1 MFVSLSCVLAS
12 HFSLLELLSRGAGVF
27 VTWCLGGSSVKWH
40 RVVRLPHPIPNCHLA
55 FNHVHM
61 AIWLFNSWTR
71 EVDFNTYVQ
80 HSMWF
85 VRWVCLTVSSWL
97 QQHLLG
103 LCLSFPP
110 CHPPGWY
117 TRWVQ
122 SRQSFVHSQIFSFL
136 QPRRR
141 PCAFKT
147 PAGPL
152 CVQNHGESRQTTIC
166 WFTLSGFNNISFSF
180 LLRLL
185 GCHFHSFLC
194 STASFDQ
201 NSMSSFALNTNW
213 WRWGVLAAVWGPRA
227 G

>member
-1 MFVSLSCVLAS
+1 MSVSLSCVLAS
-12 HFSLLELLSRGAGVF
+12 HFSLLELLSRGAWVF
-27 VTWCLGGSSVKWH
+27 VTWCLGGPSVKWH

-71 EVDFNTYVQ
+71 EVDFSTYVQ

-97 QQHLLG
+97 QQHLPG
-103 LCLSFPP
+103 LCPSFPP

-122 SRQSFVHSQIFSFL
+122 SRQSFVHRQILSFL

-166 WFTLSGFNNISFSF
+166 WFTSSGFNDISFSF

-185 GCHFHSFLC
+185 GCRFDSFLC

-201 NSMSSFALNTNW
+201 NSMSSFALNTN
-213 WRWGVLAAVWGPRA
+213 
-227 G
+227 